1 MPRITI
7 GIPVFN
13 EEKYIEDTLRSAISQ
28 TKDFADIEI
37 LISDNCSTD
46 RTVLKIERVLAGFK
60 DADRYVRLVKHGE
73 NLGSKFNFWYTFD
86 DSDSEYF
93 LCLGAHDQLAGSY
106 VKLGMDCLMGSRE
119 TSMFCGAHVAVDPAG
134 KAQNHPVIYDFTQNN
149 PVERYLRSIRDL
161 SNCYI
166 FQSIFRRSSMREF
179 ARPDVPSM
187 DHIAI
192 SHWLWF
198 GKLYQS
204 NDCAYVRRYF
214 SGEVR
219 SSKVDSGGGGYVG
232 PENNVSF
239 YEGYLAD
246 LEQLAESL
254 PRRVTE
260 GLIRQAYDI
269 MVARFG
275 LPYAAN

>member
-46 RTVLKIERVLAGFK
+46 RTVLKIERVLADLK

-73 NLGSKFNFWYTFD
+73 NLGSTFNFWYAFD

-134 KAQNHPVIYDFTQNN
+134 KAQNHSIIYDFTQNN
-149 PVERYLRSIRDL
+149 PAERYLRSIRDL

-166 FQSIFRRSSMREF
+166 FQSIFRRDSMQGF

-192 SHWLWF
+192 SRWLWF

>member
-1 MPRITI
+1 MPRLTI

-13 EEKYIEDTLRSAISQ
+13 EEKHIEDTLRSAISQ
-28 TKDFADIEI
+28 IKDFSDVEI

-134 KAQNHPVIYDFTQNN
+134 KAENHPVIYDFTQNN

-214 SGEVR
+214 PQEVR
-219 SSKVDSGGGGYVG
+219 SSKTSSGGGGYVT
-232 PENNVSF
+232 PDNNALF
-239 YEGYLAD
+239 YEAYLAD
-246 LEQLAESL
+246 LEQLTDSL
-254 PRRVTE
+254 PRRVSA
-260 GLIRQAYDI
+260 GLTSQAYDVL
-269 MVARFG
+269 VARFG
-275 LPYAAN
+275 LPYFAG

>member
-28 TKDFADIEI
+28 MKGFSDAEI
-37 LISDNCSTD
+37 IISDNFSTD
-46 RTVLKIERVLAGFK
+46 RTVPEIEGVLADVQGAEKF
-60 DADRYVRLVKHGE
+60 VRFLKNDQNRG
-73 NLGSKFNFWYTFD
+73 GTANFWQTFD
-86 DSDSEYF
+86 KSDSEFF
-93 LCLGAHDQLAGSY
+93 LCLGGHDQLSGPY

-119 TSMFCGAHVAVDPAG
+119 ISMFCGAHVAVDPAG
-134 KAQNHPVIYDFTQNN
+134 KTQKHPIVYDFTQNN
-149 PVERYLRSIRDL
+149 PAERYLRSIRDL

-214 SGEVR
+214 PQEVR
-219 SSKVDSGGGGYVG
+219 SSKTSSGGGGYVT
-232 PENNVSF
+232 PDNNALF
-239 YEGYLAD
+239 YEAYLAD
-246 LEQLAESL
+246 LEQLTDSL
-254 PRRVTE
+254 PRRVSA
-260 GLIRQAYDI
+260 GLTRQAYDVL
-269 MVARFG
+269 VARFG
-275 LPYAAN
+275 LPYFAG

>member
-134 KAQNHPVIYDFTQNN
+134 KAENHPVIYDFTQNN

-214 SGEVR
+214 PQEVR
-219 SSKVDSGGGGYVG
+219 SSKTSSGGGGYVT
-232 PENNVSF
+232 PDNNALF
-239 YEGYLAD
+239 YEAYLAD
-246 LEQLAESL
+246 LEQLTDSL
-254 PRRVTE
+254 PRRVSA
-260 GLIRQAYDI
+260 GLTSQAYDVL
-269 MVARFG
+269 VARFG
-275 LPYAAN
+275 LPYFAG